1 MNSYNIIINY
11 YSKKPNTY
19 IYNMETRDKK
29 ENENEERKKQ
39 IKAEQEDEA
48 QQYIQQMS
56 ERQLKAYQIAQ
67 NHLKTSFNILLSNGF
82 KEWKK
87 NTKK

>member
-1 MNSYNIIINY
+1 
-11 YSKKPNTY
+11 
-19 IYNMETRDKK
+19 METGEK
-29 ENENEERKKQ
+29 EQQQQEEEKRAKE
-39 IKAEQEDEA
+39 AEEV
-48 QQYIQQMS
+48 QQYIQQMN
-56 ERQLKAYQIAQ
+56 ERQLKAYQIAS